1 MFLHKKETYEL
12 IEQLANIAM
21 RQLMREEGF
30 SEDPELL
37 NKIRSAAQPATT
49 ETGERLFRM
58 GRRHH
63 FTF

>member
-30 SEDPELL
+30 SEDTALL
-37 NKIRSAAQPATT
+37 NKIRCLTRGNTAAPT
-49 ETGERLFRM
+49 LS
-58 GRRHH
+58 
-63 FTF
+63 